1 MKQSFNCK
9 KCIVCGA
16 LGVPRVWNNINIFNC
31 NSCGLAWRTSFD
43 IPADYYAKLN
53 IGRAKPGKRKTVS
66 RLRNAE
72 DRLTSVIKFLPKSD
86 ICDIGCGDGSFLSVL
101 KEKGYT
107 NCFGIEPSSYNYEI
121 ALKNQLEIIKGD
133 IASVRQEARKRKI
146 KAITLFHVIEH
157 IYSPIEMLQN
167 IKNILKPG
175 GILIIETPDSNA
187 SIQKVTNHRN
197 PLICCEHL
205 FYWNKKSLQIILK
218 RLGFKILVIKHR
230 SFNWKNAPIKLSLIR
245 LGFLNKLFLN
255 FRKQEEKISKKISLI
270 NNKKKL
276 YNNFSRKFI
285 RKILAYTVHLLG
297 KDDYIFIVAE
307 RK

>member
-1 MKQSFNCK
+1 MKQSFNYK
-9 KCIVCGA
+9 KCVVCGA
-16 LGVPRVWNNINIFNC
+16 LGVPLIWNNINIFNC

-53 IGRAKPGKRKTVS
+53 IGRLKPGKRKTIS

-72 DRLTSVIKFLPKSD
+72 DRLTSVMRFLPKSD
-86 ICDIGCGDGSFLSVL
+86 ICDIGCGDGSFLSIL

-133 IASVRQEARKRKI
+133 IASVRQEVKKRKI

-157 IYSPIEMLQN
+157 IYFPIETLQN

-197 PLICCEHL
+197 PLICREHL
-205 FYWNKKSLQIILK
+205 FYWNEKSLRIILK
-218 RLGFKILVIKHR
+218 KLGFKILIIKHR
-230 SFNWKNAPIKLSLIR
+230 SFDWENASIKLSLIR
-245 LGFLNKLFLN
+245 LGFLSN
-255 FRKQEEKISKKISLI
+255 FFVSLRHQGENISQETESI
-270 NNKKKL
+270 NNKKRL
-276 YNNFSRKFI
+276 HNNFFRNFM
-285 RKILAYTVHLLG
+285 RYALAHLVHILG
-297 KDDYIFIVAE
+297 KDDYIFIMAKRE
-307 RK
+307 